1 MLKKNANYKIQLFDD
16 GEWLTVLLTDD
27 YWWETIMD
35 SFKQSYFNSTYRVLK
50 GKEEIYRH
58 EAL

>member
-1 MLKKNANYKIQLFDD
+1 MLKKNANYKIQLLMEK
-16 GEWLTVLLTDD
+16 EWHTILLTDD

-35 SFKQSYFNSTYRVLK
+35 SLKQSYFNSTYRVIK
-50 GKEEIYRH
+50 DKEEIYRH